1 MDQIPTDAAAAI
13 LQRSEPLPD
22 SAISVDGPDFERDL
36 SLQQLLQSYERIGFQ
51 ANSLGQAINIVNR
64 MVVSLVACPHVLGIS
79 HSSSSE
85 RGGYLTN
92 PYPLMIQINT
102 WIPK

>member
-1 MDQIPTDAAAAI
+1 MDQIPTDAAAAV

-22 SAISVDGPDFERDL
+22 SAISVEGPDFERDL

-64 MVVSLVACPHVLGIS
+64 MVISLLAFSRVLGIL
-79 HSSSSE
+79 HTSSSE

-92 PYPLMIQINT
+92 LYPPMIQINT
-102 WIPK
+102 RIPK